1 MLWESV
7 ELSILNLFLGGGGAS
22 SSLSLSRVM
31 QSTLSLESLL
41 VAPWPLGPGVAVGV
55 VVSLSES
62 STERVS
68 ITLGLGGSRA
78 DLAASWA

>member
-1 MLWESV
+1 
-7 ELSILNLFLGGGGAS
+7 
-22 SSLSLSRVM
+22 M
-31 QSTLSLESLL
+31 QSTLTLERFL

-68 ITLGLGGSRA
+68 ITLGLGGARA
-78 DLAASWA
+78 DLATWA